1 MHSGGMRPHAKS
13 PTVGIKCSVV
23 TLLKFST
30 ILSLNLCFASE
41 VQCDK
46 EPCSGAWSLV
56 SYPVFTPAS
65 LPEWVLSW
73 LLPIPPTCLLF
84 PHSKTTASLYPGR
97 GLDVSLERIKSECIY
112 PWHLSE
118 RFGSDCSHPELA
130 AAWCAWWVTSRRPY
144 LRRGEP
150 LKSLS
155 IIPWL
160 QSKHWTWPSAK
171 V

>member
-1 MHSGGMRPHAKS
+1 MFCGHIVK
-13 PTVGIKCSVV
+13 
-23 TLLKFST
+23 
-30 ILSLNLCFASE
+30 ILNNFIFEFVFCKWSSMWQRTMLWGL
-41 VQCDK
+41 
-46 EPCSGAWSLV
+46 EPCLIPSLY
-56 SYPVFTPAS
+56 SC
-65 LPEWVLSW
+65 
-73 LLPIPPTCLLF
+73 LLARMSSQLTAPNPPPTCLLL
-84 PHSKTTASLYPGR
+84 PHSKTTANLYPGR

-118 RFGSDCSHPELA
+118 RFGSDCYHPELA

-160 QSKHWTWPSAK
+160 QSKHWTWPSEK